1 MVSGTATRPRQTSG
15 IGVLDKAAILLDI
28 VEGGPATLGDL
39 ITFSGLTKATVHRLA
54 IALERLGLLTR
65 DRHGR
70 WVLGPRLDA
79 TAIGVHHDR
88 LAGAAGPILAELHTR
103 TGLDARLHRRRE
115 GLQICVA
122 ACSGPPGRT
131 GPVPVGAVRPAS
143 AGPIAQVLL
152 AWAEPD
158 ELYQALTS
166 ARFTAAQLTVVRR
179 RGWAY
184 GPDAVPPGSVSY
196 AVPVCTPD
204 GRIAAALALTG
215 PAARMPEAPTRRLGN
230 AMFDAVAGLTDAL
243 LRLRADVRPN
253 EPDSA

>member
-1 MVSGTATRPRQTSG
+1 MTTATRPRQTSG
-15 IGVLDKAAILLDI
+15 VGVLDKAAALLDI

-39 ITFSGLTKATVHRLA
+39 VTFSGLARPTVHRLA
-54 IALERLGLLTR
+54 VALERLGLLTR

-79 TAIGVHHDR
+79 TAIGVHNDR
-88 LAGAAGPILAELHTR
+88 LAGAAGPVLAELHSG
-103 TGLDARLHRRRE
+103 TGLDARLYRRRE

-122 ACSGPPGRT
+122 ASVGPAGRT
-131 GPVPVGAVRPAS
+131 GAVPVGAIRPAS

-152 AWAEPD
+152 AWAEPG
-158 ELYQALTS
+158 ELSQALNS

-184 GPDAVPPGSVSY
+184 GPDPVPPGSVSY
-196 AVPVCTPD
+196 AVPVCAGD

-215 PAARMPEAPTRRLGN
+215 PAARMPEAPTRRLGG

-243 LRLRADVRPN
+243 LRLRADFHPAG
-253 EPDSA
+253 PDTA

>member
-1 MVSGTATRPRQTSG
+1 MSTATQPRRTSG
-15 IGVLDKAAILLDI
+15 VGVLDKAATLLDI
-28 VEGGPATLGDL
+28 VEGGPASLGDL
-39 ITFSGLTKATVHRLA
+39 VTFSGLPRPTVHRLA
-54 IALERLGLLTR
+54 IALERHGLLTR

-88 LAGAAGPILAELHTR
+88 LAMAAGPVLAELHTM
-103 TGLDARLHRRRE
+103 TGLDARLYRRRD

-122 ACSGPPGRT
+122 ASVDPSGRPAA
-131 GPVPVGAVRPAS
+131 VPVGSIRPAS
-143 AGPIAQVLL
+143 VGPIAQVLL

-158 ELYQALTS
+158 ELYQGLTS

-196 AVPVCTPD
+196 AVPVCAGD

-215 PAARMPEAPTRRLGN
+215 PAARMPEAPTRRLGG

-243 LRLRADVRPN
+243 LRLR
-253 EPDSA
+253 PDFQPV

>member
-1 MVSGTATRPRQTSG
+1 MSTATRPGQTSG
-15 IGVLDKAAILLDI
+15 VGVLDKAAALLDI

-39 ITFSGLTKATVHRLA
+39 VSFSGLPRPTVHRIAL
-54 IALERLGLLTR
+54 ALERLGLLTR

-79 TAIGVHHDR
+79 AAIGVHHDR
-88 LAGAAGPILAELHTR
+88 LAGAAGPVLAELRAR
-103 TGLDARLHRRRE
+103 TGLDARLYRRRD

-122 ACSGPPGRT
+122 AAADPAGRPGA
-131 GPVPVGAVRPAS
+131 VPVGAIRPAS

-158 ELYQALTS
+158 ELYQGLQS

-196 AVPVCTPD
+196 AVPVCTRD

-215 PAARMPEAPTRRLGN
+215 PAARMPEAPTRPLSG
-230 AMFDAVAGLTDAL
+230 AMFDALAGLADAL
-243 LRLRADVRPN
+243 LRLREEMRPAG
-253 EPDSA
+253 S